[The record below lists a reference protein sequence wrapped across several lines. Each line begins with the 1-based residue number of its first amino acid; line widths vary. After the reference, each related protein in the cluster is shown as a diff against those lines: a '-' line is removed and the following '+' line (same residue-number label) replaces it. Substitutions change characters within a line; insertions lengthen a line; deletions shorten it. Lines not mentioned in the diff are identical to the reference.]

1 MLLVTTGY
9 KTATILFNK
18 MHFCIFRAPMSFFDS
33 TPSGRVLS
41 RASTDQSAV
50 DTVIPY
56 QMASLAFSVIQ
67 LLGIITVMSQV
78 AWQVFIVFIP
88 VIAVGIWYQQYY
100 VPSARELSRLIGVC
114 KAPVIQHLAET
125 ISGTSTIR
133 SYDQQSRFRETNM
146 KLTDGYTRPKFSVSG
161 AIEWLRFR
169 LDMLSAITF
178 AFSLLVLISIPPGI
192 IDPGM

>member
-1 MLLVTTGY
+1 
-9 KTATILFNK
+9 
-18 MHFCIFRAPMSFFDS
+18 
-33 TPSGRVLS
+33 
-41 RASTDQSAV
+41 
-50 DTVIPY
+50 
-56 QMASLAFSVIQ
+56 MASLAFSMIQ

-78 AWQVFIVFIP
+78 AWQVFVVFIP
-88 VIAVGIWYQQYY
+88 VIAVGIWYQVLIGSCSLVIRWQIMSSHTEYVPNVFWKINSIIQFFMISWWLTSNKLLILQQYY
-100 VPSARELSRLIGVC
+100 LPAARELARLIGIC

-146 KLTDGYTRPKFSVSG
+146 KLTDGYSRPKFSVSG